1 VKQVQHG
8 EEVQKRVKQV
18 QHGEEVQKRVKQVQ
32 HGEEVQKR
40 WVNSKKWRRVAVP
53 YKFSME
59 KRCSTV

>member
-1 VKQVQHG
+1 
-8 EEVQKRVKQV
+8 VKQV